1 MSSTKRVLKRPSI
14 TAPFMACFKFIYP
27 SEGTLVS
34 SWYCPSSEDLY
45 KYQCNSNSKTL
56 SFSIL

>member
-1 MSSTKRVLKRPSI
+1 MSSTKRVLKLPSI

-27 SEGTLVS
+27 SEKGTLGLAGAAPPLRTFTNINATATAS
-34 SWYCPSSEDLY
+34 
-45 KYQCNSNSKTL
+45 L